1 MSDLSN
7 ALDNLRSFICNSLE
21 EVENWRVVDS
31 EYDDNSY
38 DGMYWGSVKIRFFKK
53 SKDEISDDLDW
64 ALGNWFDEGDGVW
77 EWVGKSTVEISAVIW
92 DESEDGEP
100 DED

>member
-7 ALDNLRSFICNSLE
+7 ALDNLESFICNSLE
-21 EVENWRVVDS
+21 EVDNWRIVDS
-31 EYDDNSY
+31 EYDDEDC
-38 DGMYWGSVKIRFFKK
+38 DGMYWGYVKVRFFNK
-53 SKDEISDDLDW
+53 SRDEISDNLDW
-64 ALGNWFDEGDGVW
+64 ALGNWFNCGDGEW
-77 EWVGKSTVEISAVIW
+77 EWAGKSTVEIRSIIW